1 METNRDDFIIAIRSA
16 FLKKGYQQKFS
27 LFILIVLSFLLLFL
41 ESFQVKPLN
50 PLRYVTRDLIYR
62 TSFIVSIPSKFIKS
76 GMNDVRGHFNM
87 YEDYIKLKQENKI
100 LRQMENKVSFLESQN
115 KELNELIDK
124 GALEE
129 DEKILT
135 KVLIDKQSPYL
146 KSVII
151 NKGTESGFKNGLA
164 VKDGIYMIG
173 RIIEVNYLSSRV
185 LLLNDLNSKIPV
197 VIEPNS
203 IQAIMSGSGKD
214 FGNLNYLPKNNKIK
228 DQNIVYTSGAGGIF
242 KAGMPI
248 GKINKKEEKLLV
260 EFFVDFTQ
268 LKYSN
273 VSFKE

>member
-27 LFILIVLSFLLLFL
+27 LFILILLSFLLLFL
-41 ESFQVKPLN
+41 ESFQIKPLN
-50 PLRYVTRDLIYR
+50 PLRYITRDVIYR
-62 TSFIVSIPSKFIKS
+62 TSFLVSIPSKFIKS
-76 GMNDVRGHFNM
+76 GINDVKVHFSM
-87 YEDYIKLKQENKI
+87 YEDYKKLEQENKI
-100 LRQMENKVSFLESQN
+100 LRQMENKVSFLESEN
-115 KELNELIDK
+115 KQLNELIER
-124 GALEE
+124 GVLQE
-129 DEKILT
+129 DENIFT

-151 NKGTESGFKNGLA
+151 NKGIESGFRNGLA
-164 VKDGIYMIG
+164 VKDGNYMIG

-197 VIEPNS
+197 IIEPNS

-214 FGNLNYLPKNNKIK
+214 FGNLDYLPKNNKIEN
-228 DQNIVYTSGAGGIF
+228 QNIVYTSGAGGIF
-242 KAGMPI
+242 KPGMPI
-248 GKINKKEEKLLV
+248 GKISKKEKKLIV

-268 LKYSN
+268 LKYAN